1 MVGEACSRAFVCL
14 LVGVAAC
21 VVGCGDEV
29 TVAPGP
35 EPSEP
40 VCPELTAGEPL
51 TSLEFAELVQCH
63 HPPSAWRLLE
73 LRSGSLDAKS
83 DENVGR
89 APTWSA
95 MLHGEESLRVRDGSN
110 GWSVEA
116 ADAEPYVPCGSDAS
130 IEVPDSEAIME
141 HGAVSG
147 LNVDFRMTHACVVDG
162 TCGNV
167 WVATTSLS
175 FHYTWVYAP
184 DGTYLFDT
192 FTPAPGSCPAP

>member
-1 MVGEACSRAFVCL
+1 DSSRM
-14 LVGVAAC
+14 
-21 VVGCGDEV
+21 
-29 TVAPGP
+29 
-35 EPSEP
+35 
-40 VCPELTAGEPL
+40 
-51 TSLEFAELVQCH
+51 
-63 HPPSAWRLLE
+63 
-73 LRSGSLDAKS
+73 KS

-95 MLHGEESLRVRDGSN
+95 MLLGEESLRVRLGSK

-147 LNVDFRMTHACVVDG
+147 LNVDFRMTHACVVGG

-167 WVATTSLS
+167 WVSTMDSPS
-175 FHYTWVYAP
+175 SS
-184 DGTYLFDT
+184 
-192 FTPAPGSCPAP
+192 PGSTHPTVPTS